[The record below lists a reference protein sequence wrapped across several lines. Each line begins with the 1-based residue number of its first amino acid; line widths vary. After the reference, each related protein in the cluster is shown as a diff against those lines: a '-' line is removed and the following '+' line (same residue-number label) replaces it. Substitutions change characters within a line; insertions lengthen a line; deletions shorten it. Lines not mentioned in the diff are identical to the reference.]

1 MKVKHDLFH
10 NTTTNKPFSLESTR
24 EDGVTFSYRVV
35 RDAVHSGKKWHS
47 ALWLKSVHSGKKWW
61 IREFVPLL
69 YILLKSWLCCCS
81 LATLTPQ
88 KWHELRNPPGRRQPV
103 GYLQSLIES
112 WIRDHWSQI
121 PLVVIAQ
128 FEPRKSAYKS
138 GALTSGHA
146 GSLINIDSDPFP
158 YDLQDRI
165 WNPGRSFRLSPPH
178 HRNLSKHYRN

>member
-81 LATLTPQ
+81 LATRTPQ
-88 KWHELRNPPGRRQPV
+88 QWHELRNPRGRRQPV
-103 GYLQSLIES
+103 GYLQSLIEKS
-112 WIRDHWSQI
+112 NPAGGHSAIWTQEIRVQIGRPNQWPRRLVNQHRLWSI
-121 PLVVIAQ
+121 PLWP
-128 FEPRKSAYKS
+128 PR
-138 GALTSGHA
+138 
-146 GSLINIDSDPFP
+146 
-158 YDLQDRI
+158 
-165 WNPGRSFRLSPPH
+165 
-178 HRNLSKHYRN
+178 